1 MESKLIKDVKIRN
14 EYIIICK
21 FKNGTIKIYDLKPLF
36 KKIKIFNKLK
46 ENEELFQKV
55 KVNEGGYGISW
66 NDEIDLSAEEIWENG
81 YDEYITP
88 DIIEV
93 NAKENYV
100 LDITFETEEERIFDM
115 KELIKNNKIY
125 ENLEDKEYFRK
136 VEPRGETIQWPNGED
151 VCPEKLYYDSIE
163 K

>member
-1 MESKLIKDVKIRN
+1 MESKLIKDVEIRN
-14 EYIIICK
+14 EYIIICE

-81 YDEYITP
+81 YD
-88 DIIEV
+88 DILLQI
-93 NAKENYV
+93 
-100 LDITFETEEERIFDM
+100 
-115 KELIKNNKIY
+115 
-125 ENLEDKEYFRK
+125 
-136 VEPRGETIQWPNGED
+136 
-151 VCPEKLYYDSIE
+151 
-163 K
+163 